1 MNVKTLALILAVVIL
16 AVSVTVHPQWTEI
29 GISKNC
35 NLQARLIYPFFH
47 ASFIHA
53 FVNVWCLLGI
63 VFLYDISF
71 WRLLTAYIV
80 AIFVPETLLS
90 DIPTVGLSCVCY
102 TLLGSLIFEVKRKLY
117 FLLSMAVYIAVGF
130 LFPAINASIHVYGYL
145 AGLLVGLLNAP
156 ISCFRLKK

>member
-1 MNVKTLALILAVVIL
+1 MNVKTLALILAVAIL
-16 AVSVTVHPQWTEI
+16 AVSVTVHPQWIEI

-35 NLQARLIYPFFH
+35 NLQSRLIYPFFH

-117 FLLSMAVYIAVGF
+117 FQFSMAVYIAVGF